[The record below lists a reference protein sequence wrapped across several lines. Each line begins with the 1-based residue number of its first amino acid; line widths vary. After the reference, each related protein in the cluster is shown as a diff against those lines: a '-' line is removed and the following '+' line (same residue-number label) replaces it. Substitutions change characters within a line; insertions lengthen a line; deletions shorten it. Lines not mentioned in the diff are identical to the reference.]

1 VKVKLNVVTARYHF
15 DSACVEIIDL
25 CGWPRMRHRFKA
37 ALLPILRSGGRREA
51 KRVHGPIWD
60 PKHSRSTRE
69 SWRFPW
75 RRERRRA

>member
-37 ALLPILRSGGRREA
+37 ALLPNSEVGW
-51 KRVHGPIWD
+51 P
-60 PKHSRSTRE
+60 T
-69 SWRFPW
+69 
-75 RRERRRA
+75 

>member
-51 KRVHGPIWD
+51 KRVPWTDMGPKAFSID
-60 PKHSRSTRE
+60 PGIMAVSME
-69 SWRFPW
+69 
-75 RRERRRA
+75 A